1 MQILVAGYV
10 IFGSLRVLFIFSG
23 NIFRCSSNI
32 KLESSIRPRFFW
44 DDDWEPLVVL
54 NTNGGWFFFCF
65 ATENDFM
72 SLFSRVWIKVHFPL
86 KRPVIYYFQI
96 ITEIICRCLNVTYNT
111 KQRSTIY
118 KQLYIGSEAFCKI
131 IHVNKKQ
138 QRTRDGTLWY
148 SSIDIFPCPLRTT
161 RCFLC
166 FKKSCKRFSKF
177 LDIPCWVSF

>member
-1 MQILVAGYV
+1 MVKGHIISLIIKNITIIKIRSDTSFISLMQLMQILVAGYV

-86 KRPVIYYFQI
+86 KGPVIYYFQI
-96 ITEIICRCLNVTYNT
+96 ITEIICRCLNVTYNK
-111 KQRSTIY
+111 KQRSI
-118 KQLYIGSEAFCKI
+118 KL
-131 IHVNKKQ
+131 KKALHWQ
-138 QRTRDGTLWY
+138 WGL
-148 SSIDIFPCPLRTT
+148 L
-161 RCFLC
+161 
-166 FKKSCKRFSKF
+166 
-177 LDIPCWVSF
+177 